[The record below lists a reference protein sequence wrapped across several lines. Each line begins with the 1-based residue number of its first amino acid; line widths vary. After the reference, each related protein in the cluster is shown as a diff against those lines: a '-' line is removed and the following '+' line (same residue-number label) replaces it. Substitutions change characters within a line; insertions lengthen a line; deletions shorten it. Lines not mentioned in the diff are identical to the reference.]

1 MSKRDIGR
9 EAIRLSQGDKVSEAL
24 PNGLEYRRVKRYW
37 LRETGEYIRSLE
49 FELRETRAILRQL
62 VKDWDL
68 VPENVQVPDAINE
81 NEHWQ
86 RAREILR
93 EDNIPNNCEE

>member
-24 PNGLEYRRVKRYW
+24 PYGLEYRRVKRYW

-62 VKDWDL
+62 LKDWDS
-68 VPENVQVPDAINE
+68 VQVPDEINE

-93 EDNIPNNCEE
+93 EDNIPNNFEE

>member
-1 MSKRDIGR
+1 MKM
-9 EAIRLSQGDKVSEAL
+9 
-24 PNGLEYRRVKRYW
+24 YW

-62 VKDWDL
+62 VKDWDS
-68 VPENVQVPDAINE
+68 VPEDLQVPDEINE

>member
-9 EAIRLSQGDKVSEAL
+9 EAIRLSQVDKVSEAL
-24 PNGLEYRRVKRYW
+24 PYGLGYRRVKMYW

-62 VKDWDL
+62 VKDWDS
-68 VPENVQVPDAINE
+68 VPENVQVPDEINE

-93 EDNIPNNCEE
+93 EDNIPNNFEE